1 MRHFKITEKP
11 WGREELLVS
20 APYVVKRLIVNEG
33 HRISLQYH
41 EKKHETWYVL
51 EGFGIM
57 LIGDKMLNYVP
68 GDMEVIEPGTV
79 HRVTAVAGQTVLL
92 EVSTTELDDVVRL
105 EDDYGRA

>member
-1 MRHFKITEKP
+1 MQHFKITEKP

-20 APYVVKRLIVNEG
+20 APYVAKRITVNEG

-41 EKKHETWYVL
+41 ENKHETWYVL

-57 LIGDKMLNYVP
+57 LIGDKRLNYVS
-68 GDMEVIEPGTV
+68 GDMEVIPPGTV
-79 HRVTAVAGQTVLL
+79 HRITAVKGRTVLL